1 MMFAQIRDKL
11 IRNLGGASLLNDVHP
26 GEVDQAFA
34 GAIALPSRPID
45 QVLPWSAR
53 LSIAAPS
60 RLLKAIM
67 LLVTAFALW
76 ACFFT
81 VDKVTRGSGR
91 VLPSTQNQIV
101 QHLEGGIVKEILVH
115 EGQRVRKGQ
124 VLLRIANAVTGA
136 DIQNAR
142 TDAIA
147 KRLML
152 ARLEAEISGASFF
165 EPPQDLVNQ
174 APEIAAS
181 EVGMFTS
188 RRAQRMQQAGIID
201 QQARA
206 KTAEVSSLQ
215 ARLKNLRN
223 EEQLAMQQLDKLERA
238 YAEEAISERE
248 VLEKR
253 ASLLSLQTR
262 IADVQ
267 NQIPQSYAGVGESAA
282 RRGEIWTSVM
292 EQAKAQATQLRL
304 ELAKADEQ
312 FGAVQDRVEREEIR
326 APVDG
331 VINRLNVQTLG
342 GVIKSGEAVA
352 EIVPIASQVII
363 EAKVA
368 PKDRGNIWPGLP
380 ANIKISAYDST
391 VFGSI
396 EAKVVE
402 VSPDAIQDPQG
413 GMYYRVRLTAAKTD
427 FGPGKPVVPGMT
439 GDVAIRSGSQTILS
453 YILGPFVRV
462 RDEAFRE

>member
-1 MMFAQIRDKL
+1 MTLTQFRDKV
-11 IRNLGGASLLNDVHP
+11 IRSLGGASLLEDVRP
-26 GEVDQAFA
+26 GEVDRAFA
-34 GAIALPSRPID
+34 GALTLPSRPIG

-60 RLLKAIM
+60 RLLTTI
-67 LLVTAFALW
+67 LVVVAAFALW

-101 QHLEGGIVKEILVH
+101 QHLEGGIVKEILVQ

-124 VLLRIANAVTGA
+124 VLIRISNAVTGA
-136 DIQNAR
+136 DMQNAR
-142 TDAIA
+142 TDVVA

-152 ARLEAEISGASFF
+152 ARLDAEISGAASFV
-165 EPPQDLVNQ
+165 PPADLASQ

-206 KTAEVSSLQ
+206 KSAEVSSLQ
-215 ARLKNLRN
+215 ARLGNLRS
-223 EEQLAMQQLDKLERA
+223 EERLAMQQLDKLERA

-253 ASLLSLQTR
+253 AALLSLRTR

-267 NQIPQSYAGVGESAA
+267 NQIPQSYAGVSESVA

-312 FGAVQDRVEREEIR
+312 YGAVQDRFEREEIR

-331 VINRLNVQTLG
+331 IINRLNVQTVG
-342 GVIKSGEAVA
+342 GVIRGGEPVA
-352 EIVPIASQVII
+352 EIVPIASHVII
-363 EAKVA
+363 EARVS
-368 PKDRGNIWPGLP
+368 PKDRGNVWPGLP
-380 ANIKISAYDST
+380 ARVKISAYDAT
-391 VFGSI
+391 VFGAI
-396 EAKVVE
+396 DAKVTD
-402 VSPDAIQDPQG
+402 VSPDAIQDAKG
-413 GMYYRVRLTAAKTD
+413 SLYYRVRLEAARAD

-439 GDVAIRSGSQTILS
+439 GEVSIRSGSQTILS
-453 YILGPFVRV
+453 YVLGPLVKI
-462 RDEAFRE
+462 RDEALRE